1 MVSYKVAPINR
12 ASTLYANQYF
22 CNLALD
28 ILWVIMPI
36 EPPRPKSPPLNALR
50 AFEAAARHGAFTL
63 AAEEL
68 CVTPGAVAQQI
79 KNLEDWV
86 GAPLFDRK
94 AQGVALTA
102 LGAETVRDLTQAFD
116 QIGAASQKLRLGGR
130 PAEVRIAA
138 LPAIAQLWLSPRLP
152 AIRETSPDIA
162 ISVFALEAPPNMR
175 REHFDLGI
183 FYRPAE
189 GASALVDLGPDEI
202 FPVSAPGVSQNAP
215 KLFDAAWA
223 DDWTRWSGAP
233 TPAIG
238 PVFSLYSL
246 AVAEAAAGAG
256 VLIGHGH
263 LVADHLARGDL
274 IATDD
279 RRVQLDRALTIS
291 LAQKNAPAAQ
301 KVAEMLEAS

>member
-1 MVSYKVAPINR
+1 
-12 ASTLYANQYF
+12 
-22 CNLALD
+22 
-28 ILWVIMPI
+28 MPI

-50 AFEAAARHGAFTL
+50 AFEAAARHGAFSA

-94 AQGVALTA
+94 AQGVALTQ
-102 LGAETVRDLTQAFD
+102 LGAETARDLTLAFD

-152 AIRETSPDIA
+152 AIREAAPDIA
-162 ISVFALEAPPNMR
+162 ISVFALETPPNMK
-175 REHFDLGI
+175 REHFDLSI
-183 FYRPAE
+183 FYEAAE
-189 GASALVDLGPDEI
+189 GAGAHIDLGPDEI
-202 FPVSAPGVSQNAP
+202 FPVSAPGVGANAP

-223 DDWTRWSGAP
+223 DDWSHWRGAP
-233 TPAIG
+233 TPANG

-256 VLIGHGH
+256 VLIGHSH
-263 LVADHLARGDL
+263 LVAKHLAQGVLFAADKK
-274 IATDD
+274 
-279 RRVQLDRALTIS
+279 RVSLDRCLTIS
-291 LAQKNAPAAQ
+291 LAQGNAAAAQ
-301 KVAEMLEAS
+301 KVARMLEAS

>member
-1 MVSYKVAPINR
+1 
-12 ASTLYANQYF
+12 
-22 CNLALD
+22 
-28 ILWVIMPI
+28 MPV

-50 AFEAAARHGAFTL
+50 AFEAAARHGAFTS
-63 AAEEL
+63 AADEL

-94 AQGVALTA
+94 AQGVVLTQ
-102 LGAETVRDLTQAFD
+102 LGVETAHDLTLAFD

-130 PAEVRIAA
+130 PTEVRIAA
-138 LPAIAQLWLSPRLP
+138 LPSIAQLWLAPRLP
-152 AIRETSPDIA
+152 AIREVAPNIA
-162 ISVFALEAPPNMR
+162 ISVFALEVPPNMR

-183 FYRPAE
+183 FYELAE
-189 GASALVDLGPDEI
+189 GAADLIDLGPDKI
-202 FPVSAPGVSQNAP
+202 FPVSAPGVSADAP

-223 DDWTRWSGAP
+223 DDWSHWSGAQ
-233 TPAIG
+233 TPANG

-256 VLIGHGH
+256 VLIGHSH
-263 LVADHLARGDL
+263 LVADHIARGDL
-274 IATDD
+274 IAADD
-279 RRVQLDRALTIS
+279 RRVTLDRSLTIS
-291 LAQKNAPAAQ
+291 LARKNAAAAQ

>member
-1 MVSYKVAPINR
+1 
-12 ASTLYANQYF
+12 
-22 CNLALD
+22 
-28 ILWVIMPI
+28 MPI

-94 AQGVALTA
+94 AQGVALTS
-102 LGAETVRDLTQAFD
+102 LGGDVARDLTQAFD

-130 PAEVRIAA
+130 PTEVRIAA
-138 LPAIAQLWLSPRLP
+138 LPSIAQLWLSPRLP
-152 AIRETSPDIA
+152 AIREAAPNIA
-162 ISVFALEAPPNMR
+162 ISVFALEAAPNMK

-183 FYRPAE
+183 FYEPAE
-189 GASALVDLGPDEI
+189 GASHLVDLGPDEI
-202 FPVSAPGVSQNAP
+202 FPVSAPGVSADAP
-215 KLFDAAWA
+215 RLFDAAWV
-223 DDWTRWSGAP
+223 DDWSRWSGAP
-233 TPAIG
+233 APANG

-256 VLIGHGH
+256 VLIGHSH
-263 LVADHLARGDL
+263 LVVDHLARGDL
-274 IATDD
+274 VAADP
-279 RRVQLDRALTIS
+279 RRVRLDRSLTIS
-291 LAQKNAPAAQ
+291 IAHKDADAAQ
-301 KVAEMLEAS
+301 KVAEMLEAP

>member
-1 MVSYKVAPINR
+1 
-12 ASTLYANQYF
+12 
-22 CNLALD
+22 
-28 ILWVIMPI
+28 MPV

-50 AFEAAARHGAFTL
+50 SFEAAARHGAFTT
-63 AAEEL
+63 AADEL

-94 AQGVALTA
+94 AQGVALTR
-102 LGAETVRDLTQAFD
+102 LGAQTAHDLTLAFD

-130 PAEVRIAA
+130 PTEVRIAA
-138 LPAIAQLWLSPRLP
+138 LPSIAQLWLSPRLP
-152 AIRETSPDIA
+152 AIREVAPNIA
-162 ISVFALEAPPNMR
+162 ISVFALEASPNMR

-183 FYRPAE
+183 FYEASE
-189 GASALVDLGPDEI
+189 GAENVVDLGPDEI
-202 FPVSAPGVSQNAP
+202 FPVSAPGVSADAP
-215 KLFDAAWA
+215 KLFDAAWV
-223 DDWTRWSGAP
+223 DDWSCWSGAA
-233 TPAIG
+233 TLAVG

-274 IATDD
+274 IAVDE
-279 RRVQLDRALTIS
+279 RRVRLDRSLTIS
-291 LAQKNAPAAQ
+291 IAQKDAAAAQ
-301 KVAEMLEAS
+301 KVVRMLAAP

>member
-1 MVSYKVAPINR
+1 MSV
-12 ASTLYANQYF
+12 
-22 CNLALD
+22 
-28 ILWVIMPI
+28 

-50 AFEAAARHGAFTL
+50 AFEAAARHGAFTS

-94 AQGVALTA
+94 AQGVVLTL
-102 LGAETVRDLTQAFD
+102 LGAETAHDLTLAFD

-138 LPAIAQLWLSPRLP
+138 LPSIAQLWLSPRLP
-152 AIRETSPDIA
+152 AIREVAPNIA
-162 ISVFALEAPPNMR
+162 ISVFALEVPPNMR

-183 FYRPAE
+183 FYEPAE
-189 GASALVDLGPDEI
+189 GAEDLIDLGPDKI
-202 FPVSAPGVSQNAP
+202 FPVSAPGVSADAP

-223 DDWTRWSGAP
+223 DDWSRWSGGP
-233 TPAIG
+233 MPATG

-246 AVAEAAAGAG
+246 AVAEAVAGAG
-256 VLIGHGH
+256 VLIGHSH
-263 LVADHLARGDL
+263 LVADHLARRDL
-274 IATDD
+274 IAADS
-279 RRVQLDRALTIS
+279 RRVTLDRSLTIS
-291 LAQKNAPAAQ
+291 LARKNAAAAQ
-301 KVAEMLEAS
+301 KVAEMLEAP